1 MAVDSTTIGSGLE
14 SARAQIAGGLTEAEC
29 HSLVE
34 LIGQIRSA
42 GTTIVWIE
50 HVVHALLASV
60 ERLVCLAGGRLVADG
75 DPHDVL
81 NDANVRDLYLG
92 HAVVLEQDLR

>member
-1 MAVDSTTIGSGLE
+1 MGSDPQLLLLDE
-14 SARAQIAGGLTEAEC
+14 VAGGLTDPEVALLVDLVN
-29 HSLVE
+29 SLKSDG
-34 LIGQIRSA
+34 L
-42 GTTIVWIE
+42 TIVWIE

-81 NDANVRDLYLG
+81 NDATVRDLYLG